1 MNYRIAY
8 TNDLNGV
15 NHKYYTQS
23 VTDFIAWLNAHKA
36 DADYFS
42 RKAAAAETDDDLYEL
57 AYDFSTPVVMVKYLR
72 KPLI

>member
-15 NHKYYTQS
+15 NHKHYTES
-23 VTDFIAWLNAHKA
+23 MTNLIAWLNAHKA
-36 DADYFS
+36 DADYFY

-57 AYDFSTPVVMVKYLR
+57 AYDFSTPVIMVKFFR
-72 KPLI
+72 KRLV

>member
-23 VTDFIAWLNAHKA
+23 VATLTAWLNAHKS
-36 DADYFS
+36 DADYFY
-42 RKAAAAETDDDLYEL
+42 RKAAAAETDEDLYEL
-57 AYDFSTPVVMVKYLR
+57 AYDFSTPVIMVKYLR